1 MGRASPVVKAKRLTL
16 VPGTSVDAAARHM
29 LASCLAQVTGNLA
42 ALAKGAGT
50 PEHVHQARVGI
61 RRARTV
67 LREFGE
73 HSVDVDPDWSA
84 GLAEVFRSLG
94 TSRDLEVVVS
104 RWAGAIAAAGA
115 PQIAVELGESDDPSV
130 VARAALDGALLRQM
144 LDHVQ
149 GPPVEGGDTIEA
161 AASKCLDR
169 LHRTITRDARHFA
182 SATVPE
188 RHSTRKR
195 VKRLRYTAEMTASLF
210 RPRRVRRFLDAL
222 EPAQNAL
229 GEFNDLSVAESYFRA
244 RVVEQPAAWF
254 AVGWLAAQ
262 EPAIVE
268 TCGRTLRVA
277 AEAEPY
283 WDRA

>member
-1 MGRASPVVKAKRLTL
+1 MVKARRLTL
-16 VPGTSVDAAARHM
+16 VPGASVDAAARQM
-29 LASCLAQVTGNLA
+29 LGNCLAQVTGNLA

-73 HSVDVDPDWSA
+73 QSMGVDPEWSE
-84 GLAEVFRSLG
+84 GLAEVFRALG

-104 RWAGAIAAAGA
+104 RWADAIAAAGA
-115 PQIAVELGESDDPSV
+115 PEIAVELGEGDDPSV
-130 VARAALDGALLRQM
+130 VARAALDGTLLRQM
-144 LDHVQ
+144 LDHAE
-149 GPPVEGGDTIEA
+149 GPGAEGGETIESA
-161 AASKCLDR
+161 ARTCLDR
-169 LHRTITRDARHFA
+169 LHRAITRDARHFV
-182 SATVPE
+182 SATVSE

-222 EPAQNAL
+222 EPAQSAL

-244 RVVEQPAAWF
+244 RVVDQPAAWF

-262 EPAIVE
+262 GPAIVE
-268 TCGRTLRVA
+268 ACGRTLRVA

-283 WDRA
+283 WARP

>member
-1 MGRASPVVKAKRLTL
+1 MRRKRFWDRSCRYGPARGLSKCPGASPRAK
-16 VPGTSVDAAARHM
+16 
-29 LASCLAQVTGNLA
+29 Q
-42 ALAKGAGT
+42 T
-50 PEHVHQARVGI
+50 PI
-61 RRARTV
+61 RGP
-67 LREFGE
+67 E
-73 HSVDVDPDWSA
+73 WSE
-84 GLAEVFRSLG
+84 GLAEIFRALG

-115 PQIAVELGESDDPSV
+115 PAIAVELGEGDDPSV
-130 VARAALDGALLRQM
+130 VARAALDGTLLQRMIDHSRGQAL
-144 LDHVQ
+144 DD
-149 GPPVEGGDTIEA
+149 GETIES
-161 AASKCLDR
+161 AASKRLER
-169 LHRTITRDARHFA
+169 LHRRIARDAQHFA

-195 VKRLRYTAEMTASLF
+195 LKRLRYTAEMTASLF

-222 EPAQNAL
+222 EPAQAAL

-244 RVVEQPAAWF
+244 RVVEQPTAWF

-268 TCGRTLRVA
+268 VCGRTLRVA

-283 WDRA
+283 WDRS